1 MNTSVFADALAEIL
15 HSLSLLPWL
24 PVGPAWGQEG
34 GGAGLLQDVRAR
46 VAGIR
51 GTPRPPAEP
60 PQCWIH
66 RTAPP
71 LSESHTE
78 WVKSGTFLLR
88 FPSPLLQHPISDWE
102 VVQPI
107 LYLLHYRHFWRKN
120 SSCLVICH
128 SATHIARKKWYNAT
142 HVTMPSLLQR
152 DNGDPKSRP
161 VSLWLQWIHRGSSSF
176 VFQNTEDSELKKQ
189 EPFALKNQLISESS
203 SLLLNLIS
211 TECNARTQ
219 LAMQK
224 GNPI

>member
-107 LYLLHYRHFWRKN
+107 LYLLHYRHFWRKKP
-120 SSCLVICH
+120 
-128 SATHIARKKWYNAT
+128 SAVLLPISRERSDTT
-142 HVTMPSLLQR
+142 QPMSLLQR
-152 DNGDPKSRP
+152 DNGDPNSRP
-161 VSLWLQWIHRGSSSF
+161 VVIMNSTNWQRGSIFFCFSEYGAP
-176 VFQNTEDSELKKQ
+176 EDSELKKQ
-189 EPFALKNQLISESS
+189 EPFALKNQLLSESS
-203 SLLLNLIS
+203 SLLLSLIY
-211 TECNARTQ
+211 TVHNAWTQ
-219 LAMQK
+219 LAMQN
-224 GNPI
+224 GDPV